1 MTNQLGQG
9 EQRWSL
15 GKIAYRFYYAPKNA
29 IQKWFRKGL
38 INTAIEARCQQQME
52 QVAYRLPPVTST
64 HSTQP
69 FDIHFLTGKNFWY
82 QTCFCAWSMAQ
93 QADVPIRPVV
103 YDDGS
108 LSMRYQDAIRRVFPN
123 AQIFLKS
130 ELDERIEAILPETT
144 FPYLRDRRQYYPNIR
159 KLTDIH
165 AGSHGWK
172 LVLDSDMLFFRSP
185 TLLLEWLRLPQQ
197 PCHMIDTETAYGY
210 PQSLMESL
218 AGFSIKERLNVG
230 ICGLNSD
237 DIDWE
242 QLEYWCKTLIEQR
255 GTHYYLEQALV
266 AMLMADKPCAV
277 APEGDYIVL
286 PNQAEGRQPQ
296 AVMHH
301 YVAGSK
307 SSYFRYGWKQA
318 LLKNCPDLRSLTV

>member
-1 MTNQLGQG
+1 MTSQLRQG
-9 EQRWSL
+9 AQRLSL
-15 GKIAYRFYYAPKNA
+15 GEVAYRFYYAPKGTV
-29 IQKWFRKGL
+29 QKWFRKGL
-38 INTAIEARCQQQME
+38 INTAIEARCQQKME
-52 QVAYRLPPVTST
+52 QAAYHLPTVTST
-64 HSTQP
+64 GPTQP
-69 FDIHFLTGKNFWY
+69 LDIHFLTGKNFWY

-93 QADVPIRPVV
+93 YADVPIRPVI

-130 ELDERIEAILPETT
+130 ELDQRIEVVLPQKT
-144 FPYLRDRRQYYPNIR
+144 FPYLSDRRQRYPNIR

-172 LVLDSDMLFFRSP
+172 LVLDSDMLFFRPP
-185 TLLLEWLRLPQQ
+185 TLLLKWLRSPQQ

-218 AGFSIKERLNVG
+218 AGFPVKERLNVG

-237 DIDWE
+237 NIDWE
-242 QLEYWCKTLIEQR
+242 QLEYWCKTLIEQQ
-255 GTHYYLEQALV
+255 GTHYYLEQALI
-266 AMLMADKPCAV
+266 AMLMADKPCIV
-277 APEGDYIVL
+277 ASEEDYIVL
-286 PNQAEGRQPQ
+286 PHQAEVRQPQ

-301 YVAGSK
+301 YVADSK
-307 SSYFRYGWKQA
+307 SSYFRYGWKQV
-318 LLKNCPDLRSLTV
+318 LCNTMIGRI